1 MRTGLSSRVSVKTL
15 SMKMILRIGFCLMM
29 LPYAVAAEHFVCIS
43 KRTAGFKFDGN
54 TWIAT
59 QFRADQRYLI
69 DSEAGTV
76 REFSSNQIIHEECG
90 TEVDEF
96 ICSSGAASFILS
108 LNTKRFST
116 ANLRSGF
123 LVKQYLGTPAIE
135 IGTCSNF

>member
-1 MRTGLSSRVSVKTL
+1 
-15 SMKMILRIGFCLMM
+15 MILRIGLCLMM
-29 LPYAVAAEHFVCIS
+29 LPCAVAAENFMCIS
-43 KRTAGFKFDGN
+43 KRTTGFKFDGK

-59 QFRADQRYLI
+59 QFHADQRYLI
-69 DSEAGTV
+69 DIAAGTV
-76 REFSSNQIIHEECG
+76 REFSSNQIIHEQCA

>member
-1 MRTGLSSRVSVKTL
+1 MNAGLSNLVGLKTL
-15 SMKMILRIGFCLMM
+15 NMQMILRISFCLMM
-29 LPYAVAAEHFVCIS
+29 LPYAVAAENFVCIS
-43 KRTAGFKFDGN
+43 KRTTGFKFDGH
-54 TWIAT
+54 TWVAT

-69 DSEAGTV
+69 DSDAGTV
-76 REFSSNQIIHEECG
+76 REFSSNQIIHEECL
-90 TEVDEF
+90 TEVNEF
-96 ICSSGAASFILS
+96 ICSSGSASFILS